1 MQALVYRALV
11 AFLRLVTRVFFRT
24 IEVVGRDHVPR
35 GGPVIFVGNHPN
47 SLVDPVVISTTCGRR
62 VRFAARDGL
71 FSSPLLRPI
80 LWALGSVPIK
90 RRQDHA
96 PEAGAVDN
104 ESAFRALHAVLD
116 EGGAFGIF
124 PEGVSYTES
133 ELQPLKTGAARIA
146 LSAAA
151 RGIPVVIVPVG
162 LSYRRKQ
169 RFRGRVL
176 VQYGRPIVLDAR
188 WRERHA
194 TDARDAAHGLT
205 DDIGLALRALTLN
218 APDFET
224 LRVLD
229 GVRRLYVPDDR
240 ELSLAEEAEIT
251 RRLCAHWEAKR
262 DVPEVRA
269 LYSDVESYLAL
280 LEALGL
286 SDWDLR
292 RPVSRAAWSLRVV
305 RHVSLMLVQVPLA
318 VPGLALHFPILYG
331 ATRAGEMVLERDDVR
346 ATMRMMI
353 GVASVLVVHAGIAAA
368 IVVGDPSPGGALRA
382 LGALAFL
389 ALSGL
394 AAIDVLEKQAI
405 VQHGMKV
412 LARIMALRGEV
423 ARLRGERDALR
434 ARLVELVLAHADPQ
448 MDRIVSNEELRSA
461 AS

>member
-1 MQALVYRALV
+1 MQVVVYRALV

-24 IEVVGRDHVPR
+24 VEVVGRDHVPR
-35 GGPVIFVGNHPN
+35 VGPVIFVGNHPN
-47 SLVDPVVISTTCGRR
+47 SLVDPVVISTTCRRR

-96 PEAGAVDN
+96 EGASAIDN
-104 ESAFRALHAVLD
+104 ESAFRALHEVLD
-116 EGGAFGIF
+116 AGGAFGIF

-151 RGIPVVIVPVG
+151 RGIPVTIVPVG
-162 LSYRRKQ
+162 RSYRRKQ

-188 WRERHA
+188 WSEAQASDPREA
-194 TDARDAAHGLT
+194 ARALT
-205 DDIGLALRALTLN
+205 SDIALALRALTLN
-218 APDFET
+218 APDFDT

-229 GVRRLYVPDDR
+229 GVRRLYVPEDR
-240 ELSLAEEAEIT
+240 DLSLAEEAEVT
-251 RRLCAHWEAKR
+251 RRLSAHWDAKR
-262 DVPEVRA
+262 DVPEVQA
-269 LYSDVESYLAL
+269 FYSDVESYLAL

-292 RPVSRAAWSLRVV
+292 KPVSRVAWTLRVL
-305 RHVSLMLVQVPLA
+305 RHVSLLAVQVPLA

-331 ATRAGEMVLERDDVR
+331 ATLAGEMVLERDDVR

-353 GVASVLVVHAGIAAA
+353 GVAGVLVVHGAITTL
-368 IVVGDPSPGGALRA
+368 IVVGDPTAGGALRA
-382 LGALAFL
+382 LGVLVFL
-389 ALSGL
+389 GLSGL
-394 AAIDVLEKQAI
+394 AAIEVLEKQA
-405 VQHGMKV
+405 VVHHGVKV
-412 LARIMALRGEV
+412 LTRIVALRGEV
-423 ARLRGERDALR
+423 ARLRAERDALR
-434 ARLVELVLAHADPQ
+434 ARLVSLVSEHADRAL
-448 MDRIVSNEELRSA
+448 DRIVTDDELRA
-461 AS
+461 AP